1 MDCHLPVSS
10 VHGIFQARLLEWA
23 AISQIRHNYT
33 YTTSFLSL
41 SVLPLSHPSK
51 LSQRAKL
58 GTLCYI
64 ATSHLLSISH
74 SSIYIRRRQWHP
86 TPGLLPGKSHGQR
99 SLVGCS
105 PWGRKESETTERL
118 HFHFSLSCMGEGNGN
133 PLQCSCLENPR
144 DGEPGRRP
152 SMESHRVRHDWSDLA
167 AVYIFRCYFLHLSHS
182 FLPRLCPCHTVKQS
196 HSFVFTQWSSKLIS
210 MQNLHIN
217 V

>member
-1 MDCHLPVSS
+1 MIHFATVWWFLQTKHTLFFFYHLFFSWRKTALQYCAGFCCEVTQSCLTLCDPMDHSLPGSS

-105 PWGRKESETTERL
+105 PCGRKESETTERL
-118 HFHFSLSCMGEGNGN
+118 HFHFSL
-133 PLQCSCLENPR
+133 
-144 DGEPGRRP
+144 
-152 SMESHRVRHDWSDLA
+152 
-167 AVYIFRCYFLHLSHS
+167 
-182 FLPRLCPCHTVKQS
+182 
-196 HSFVFTQWSSKLIS
+196 
-210 MQNLHIN
+210 
-217 V
+217 

>member
-1 MDCHLPVSS
+1 MIHFATVWWFLQTKHTLFFFHLFFSWRKTALQYCAGFCCEVTQSCLTLCDPMDQSLPGSS

-74 SSIYIRRRQWHP
+74 TVVYI
-86 TPGLLPGKSHGQR
+86 
-99 SLVGCS
+99 
-105 PWGRKESETTERL
+105 
-118 HFHFSLSCMGEGNGN
+118 FGEGNGT
-133 PLQCSCLENPR
+133 PLQDSCLENPMAR
-144 DGEPGRRP
+144 GAWWAAVHGVAKSRKRLSDFTFLFTFMHGRRKWQP
-152 SMESHRVRHDWSDLA
+152 TSV
-167 AVYIFRCYFLHLSHS
+167 
-182 FLPRLCPCHTVKQS
+182 FLPGESQG
-196 HSFVFTQWSSKLIS
+196 WGAW
-210 MQNLHIN
+210 
-217 V
+217 